1 MSEYKLELPKKL
13 IPLFKPKRFKVLY
26 GGRGSAKS
34 WSIARAIIVKCAN
47 TNIRVL
53 CCRETQTS
61 IQQSVH
67 RLLSDQIALMG
78 LSHSFEIQEKKILGK
93 NGSEIT
99 FIGIRQQGI
108 ANLKSLEGTDLCWIE
123 EAQVCTQKSL
133 DILIPTIRKQ
143 DSEIWLSFN
152 PELDS
157 DPTYERFITNKPDN
171 SWVCKVNYSDNPFF
185 PKTLEL
191 ERLQWFKRD
200 PIGYKT
206 VWEGDCRPSVQG
218 AIYSNEIN
226 KLISEN
232 RVRELPVDPSLKTH
246 TIWDLG
252 WNDSMAIIMVQVVAS
267 EIRVVDFLEDSHRTL
282 DSYVKELKDKD
293 YLWGTD
299 YLPHDATHKDFK
311 HGRSTEEML
320 RTMGRN
326 PFVLSRADV
335 EQGIIKTRMT
345 FPKMYFDKNKTKE
358 LLNHIKRYRRTINSA
373 GEPSSPLHDNH
384 SHAADA
390 LRYLAMSVDL
400 MTNDDWATLPKQ
412 NLEWV
417 V

>member
-1 MSEYKLELPKKL
+1 MIYKVVIDATKALNALKKMGVQESVKKENFFFVEAENPDGACHAAIEKLEDKIL
-13 IPLFKPKRFKVLY
+13 
-26 GGRGSAKS
+26 
-34 WSIARAIIVKCAN
+34 
-47 TNIRVL
+47 
-53 CCRETQTS
+53 
-61 IQQSVH
+61 
-67 RLLSDQIALMG
+67 
-78 LSHSFEIQEKKILGK
+78 QEK
-93 NGSEIT
+93 
-99 FIGIRQQGI
+99 
-108 ANLKSLEGTDLCWIE
+108 
-123 EAQVCTQKSL
+123 
-133 DILIPTIRKQ
+133 
-143 DSEIWLSFN
+143 
-152 PELDS
+152 
-157 DPTYERFITNKPDN
+157 
-171 SWVCKVNYSDNPFF
+171 
-185 PKTLEL
+185 
-191 ERLQWFKRD
+191 
-200 PIGYKT
+200 
-206 VWEGDCRPSVQG
+206 
-218 AIYSNEIN
+218 IN
-226 KLISEN
+226 DE
-232 RVRELPVDPSLKTH
+232 
-246 TIWDLG
+246 
-252 WNDSMAIIMVQVVAS
+252 
-267 EIRVVDFLEDSHRTL
+267 VVDFLEDSHRTL